1 MKKDRGNSLANS
13 KPDDTRFQVWRPL
26 AEAWSLLE
34 TVLRVSARRP
44 RTPWGQSDL
53 NCADIALDVPA
64 LAGSGTAGVAV
75 GVLSDARHLAA
86 CSAWGRRVGLQRFAG
101 AKHARITGKG
111 WSSTL
116 PSRMRASQLH
126 TPAAF
131 TRTSSCPV
139 AGSGRG
145 RSSYVITFGG
155 PNRTTRAA
163 LICPFDE
170 HARSFHFITLTVL
183 QVDCQGFRALFFS
196 TLRNG
201 RNKRRLSHVMLTVQ
215 WSSQRST
222 SESPIIIKNLANCAV
237 AGVR

>member
-1 MKKDRGNSLANS
+1 MIPAFRYGVRSRKPGVCSRPSCALA
-13 KPDDTRFQVWRPL
+13 PG
-26 AEAWSLLE
+26 
-34 TVLRVSARRP
+34 RP

-75 GVLSDARHLAA
+75 GVLSNARHLAA

-163 LICPFDE
+163 LICPFDG

-201 RNKRRLSHVMLTVQ
+201 AKQEKAVPRYVDSPVEQSAVYFRISHHY
-215 WSSQRST
+215 
-222 SESPIIIKNLANCAV
+222 
-237 AGVR
+237 